1 MVHLRE
7 GMLSVPGWAA
17 VARCPSSRPDDRA
30 GPEAD
35 GSGRSRRRLASSGRD
50 DAGGAPTDDAQPIGS
65 DPPEFLR
72 YDAVVVRLAE
82 RLRSGRP
89 CGEDPA
95 PSKRERADGTS
106 GVRAPGAWTGP
117 SRTPRGDRCGR
128 LRRGTAADDPSDR
141 TDRPAGAARHA
152 AASAQPGT
160 GSHGGAHRG
169 PGAVRRRPDLSRW
182 PSWAATGAGL
192 LVGSAV
198 TMTVMT

>member
-35 GSGRSRRRLASSGRD
+35 GSGRSLRGLASSGRD
-50 DAGGAPTDDAQPIGS
+50 DAGGTPTDDARPIGS
-65 DPPEFLR
+65 DPPAFLR

-106 GVRAPGAWTGP
+106 GGRAPGAGTGP
-117 SRTPRGDRCGR
+117 SRTPRGDRCGG
-128 LRRGTAADDPSDR
+128 LRRGTAADDPADR

-152 AASAQPGT
+152 ATAAQPGT

-169 PGAVRRRPDLSRW
+169 PGAVRRRPDLSR
-182 PSWAATGAGL
+182 
-192 LVGSAV
+192 
-198 TMTVMT
+198 